1 MAARRSA
8 FFSILVLTLTVLL
21 AACGGGSASN
31 GRATTTAAPS
41 TGTPAAPQ
49 MKGLDEALALL
60 HDEPNVQAVID
71 AVQRKDVDALL
82 TLIDWHPTPC
92 GNPHGEG
99 TCPPGSP
106 NAEVQ
111 TVYAGFADTYEARKE
126 IVQPALE
133 QLLNGEPLA
142 VTFVSKAHERYGS
155 RGENVSPGP
164 AYFVGFEGTA
174 RAVEASPI
182 WGDAGSKS
190 GLFLELNAGS
200 SQPIIELGALD
211 GELAAVAQGIV
222 FVRDLDWF
230 AMAPPVVSGTKP
242 PSFATFRAVIGT
254 PSSDGSRI
262 VLEPAACAAGSN
274 EPFLAVQREVE
285 FAIYCPTYLPDGFT
299 MKRVSLDPPKS
310 GTPTFLTAV
319 FAQPD
324 GTEIDFWQF
333 IPGNDVFPQWRQYG
347 PPARVGPVAYGG
359 DFLATLWDVW
369 TAPSQPKSAVV
380 WGVAPDGR
388 YHVISGNS
396 ATLDADTMRR
406 IAEGMVRLGPL
417 GTPPP

>member
-21 AACGGGSASN
+21 AACGGGAN
-31 GRATTTAAPS
+31 GHATSTALPS
-41 TGTPAAPQ
+41 TGTPPAPKI
-49 MKGLDEALALL
+49 MSLDEASAAY
-60 HDEPNVQAVID
+60 HGQVYVQATLRAIS
-71 AVQRKDVDALL
+71 AGSVDALL
-82 TLIDWHPTPC
+82 DLVDWQDTPC

-99 TCPPGSP
+99 MCPTGQPG
-106 NAEVQ
+106 A
-111 TVYAGFADTYEARKE
+111 TVRTVFAGFADTFELREDTLRQALERLFGGGRLSLTFVAQTREPYMARKGG
-126 IVQPALE
+126 IAGPVFLVGLE
-133 QLLNGEPLA
+133 GAPRSVDISISGMPGV
-142 VTFVSKAHERYGS
+142 VTG
-155 RGENVSPGP
+155 
-164 AYFVGFEGTA
+164 
-174 RAVEASPI
+174 I
-182 WGDAGSKS
+182 
-190 GLFLELNAGS
+190 FLELEAYS
-200 SQPIIELGALD
+200 PDPIIEIGSLD
-211 GELAAVAQGIV
+211 ERWTATQQGLQ
-222 FVRDLDWF
+222 FAHDLDWF
-230 AMAPPVVSGTKP
+230 ALAPPFDRIPNTAKP
-242 PSFATFRAVIGT
+242 PSFATFEALYGT
-254 PSSDGSRI
+254 PSRGGSRI
-262 VLEPAACAAGSN
+262 VLEPAVCAAGSN